1 MYMILN
7 VNRYFLMRPFRIVS
21 LLLASTLV
29 AGLASCGKKESAAD
43 KAAPVKVAAVSVTT
57 SKVTSTEVSLPI
69 LATGSLTPSRQTDIG
84 PSVDGI
90 IEQVWVN
97 VGSRVKKGEP
107 LFRTRD
113 VDIRL
118 QVKELESQVALAR
131 AQLANAKNELN
142 RQNTLK
148 TGGWVSQSRMDTTR
162 TGADVATAQLG
173 VWEARLAQA
182 RQMLNDTTVRAPYDG
197 VISRKD
203 VYEGRFMA
211 TRFGGMPGGASG
223 VVQIM
228 GIDPLAVIVNT
239 PSVNFGQLKLGMPAR
254 IRVDGI
260 DRTFEGKVAVIN
272 YGVDYRSRGVEV
284 RIALP
289 NPGYK
294 ILPGLYARVEL
305 LPEPR
310 PALVADRRVVL
321 GTAGARYAFI
331 NDKGKA
337 RKIRL
342 SVRELDGERV
352 EILNNVPVGTEL
364 LGGPNVQQLAD
375 GVPVEVQKSSVADT
389 KPTQA
394 QL

>member
-1 MYMILN
+1 MPTSRIL
-7 VNRYFLMRPFRIVS
+7 S
-21 LLLASTLV
+21 LFMVPALAL
-29 AGLASCGKKESAAD
+29 GLATCGKKEAATD
-43 KAAPVKVAAVSVTT
+43 PAKPAKIEAVAVTVAKATRT
-57 SKVTSTEVSLPI
+57 QVSLPI

-131 AQLANAKNELN
+131 AQQANARNELK
-142 RQNTLK
+142 RQDALK
-148 TGGWVSQSRMDTTR
+148 SGGWVSQSRMDTTK
-162 TGADVATAQLG
+162 TGADVANAQLG

-182 RQMLNDTTVRAPYDG
+182 RQMLSDTTVRAPYDG

-211 TRFGGMPGGASG
+211 TRFGGMPGGAAG

-254 IRVDGI
+254 IRVDGV
-260 DRTFEGKVAVIN
+260 DTTFDGKVAVIN
-272 YGVDYRSRGVEV
+272 YGVDYKSRGVEV

-289 NPGYK
+289 NKDYK
-294 ILPGLYARVEL
+294 ILPGLYAKVEL
-305 LPEPR
+305 MPEPR
-310 PALVADRRVVL
+310 PALVVDRRVVL
-321 GTAGARYAFI
+321 GSAGARYAFV
-331 NDKGKA
+331 NEKGKA
-337 RKIRL
+337 RKVRL

-352 EILNNVPVGTEL
+352 EILNNVPEGTEF
-364 LGGPNVQQLAD
+364 LGGPNIQQLAD
-375 GVPVEVQKSSVADT
+375 GVPVQPEKSSVADT

>member
-1 MYMILN
+1 
-7 VNRYFLMRPFRIVS
+7 MRPSRILS
-21 LLLASTLV
+21 LLALATLTL
-29 AGLASCGKKESAAD
+29 GLATCGKKQDAAQTANPT
-43 KAAPVKVAAVSVTT
+43 KAEALQVTV
-57 SKVTSTEVSLPI
+57 SKVTKANISLPI

-97 VGSRVKKGEP
+97 VGSRVKKGDP

-113 VDIRL
+113 VDVRL

-131 AQLANAKNELN
+131 AQLANARNELN

-148 TGGWVSQSRMDTTR
+148 SGGWVSQSRMDTTK
-162 TGADVATAQLG
+162 TGADVAAAQLG

-182 RQMLNDTTVRAPYDG
+182 RQLLTDTTVRAPYDG

-211 TRFGGMPGGASG
+211 TRFGGMPGGAAG

-254 IRVDGI
+254 ISIDGVDK
-260 DRTFEGKVAVIN
+260 TFEGKVAVIN
-272 YGVDYRSRGVEV
+272 YGVDYKSRGVEV

-289 NPGYK
+289 NPDYK
-294 ILPGLYARVEL
+294 ILPGLYVKVEL
-305 LPEPR
+305 QPEPR
-310 PALVADRRVVL
+310 PALVVDRRVVL
-321 GTAGARYAFI
+321 GTAAARYAFV

-337 RKIRL
+337 RKVKL
-342 SVRELDGERV
+342 SVREVDGERM
-352 EILNNVPVGTEL
+352 EILNNIPEGTEF
-364 LGGPNVQQLAD
+364 LGGPNIQQLAD
-375 GVPVEVQKSSVADT
+375 GVAIDTGKSSVADT
-389 KPTQA
+389 KPAQA

>member
-1 MYMILN
+1 MYTILN
-7 VNRYFLMRPFRIVS
+7 VNRYFLMRAFRIVS
-21 LLLASTLV
+21 LSLASTL
-29 AGLASCGKKESAAD
+29 ALGLAACGKKDTATEQAT
-43 KAAPVKVAAVSVTT
+43 PVKVAAVSVTT
-57 SKVTSTEVSLPI
+57 SEVTRTEVSLPI

-239 PSVNFGQLKLGMPAR
+239 PSVNFG
-254 IRVDGI
+254 
-260 DRTFEGKVAVIN
+260 
-272 YGVDYRSRGVEV
+272 VDYRSRGVEV